1 MVMTTLTPSQVF
13 VPSCGGSGSTL
24 TVVELAA
31 PLLTGEKSLLR
42 CPADGMLPPSMAFMA
57 SGDMPGQEATP
68 MRLFA
73 ATIATESNTFSP
85 LPTSLD
91 AYKES
96 VFLRPGEHPEGA
108 PLMCT
113 APLWVAR
120 RRAQTD
126 GFTLIEGSCFA
137 ASPAGTT
144 NAADYEFM
152 RDEILGQLRDA
163 LPVDGVLLGLHGAMV
178 AHGYDDVEGDVITRV
193 RTLVG
198 PTCVIGVELDLHCH
212 LTVKRVTGADVVVL
226 YKEFP
231 HTDVVER
238 AEELLTLVLKSLRG
252 QVKPV
257 MSLYDCR
264 QIGSY
269 PTTLPLMRA
278 FVDRVKALEGRD
290 GILSISIGHCFPYGD
305 VPELGGRILVVT
317 DGDKASADALATTIG
332 REFISL
338 RGRTAPPYHRV
349 DEGITEGLAV
359 EGHPV
364 VLADPADNAGGGAPS
379 DNTTILRRLIER
391 NVQSAA
397 LGPIWDPIA
406 VRLCFDAGVG
416 ARFPLRL
423 GGKTGPASGL
433 PIDARVTVSGLRR
446 DCWQS
451 FGPTQVPLGD
461 CAAVRVGGV
470 EVVLITKRTQAL
482 GLELFSNLGIDT
494 HTKQLVVVKSTNH
507 FMAAFGPI
515 AAQVL
520 YVESDG
526 PLSRDYRQIPYA
538 KVQRPIWPL
547 DELTTPRLIV

>member
-1 MVMTTLTPSQVF
+1 
-13 VPSCGGSGSTL
+13 
-24 TVVELAA
+24 
-31 PLLTGEKSLLR
+31 
-42 CPADGMLPPSMAFMA
+42 
-57 SGDMPGQEATP
+57 

-96 VFLRPGEHPEGA
+96 VFLRPGEHPEET
-108 PLMCT
+108 PRMCT

-120 RRAQTD
+120 RRAQAD

-144 NAADYEFM
+144 NRADYEFM
-152 RDEILGQLRDA
+152 RDEILGQLRAA

-178 AHGYDDVEGDVITRV
+178 AHGYDDVEGDVVARV
-193 RTLVG
+193 RALVG

-212 LTVKRVTGADVVVL
+212 LTVKRVIGADIVVL

-238 AEELLTLVLKSLRG
+238 AEDMLAIVLKTIRG

-278 FVDRVKALEGRD
+278 FVDRMKAMGGSS

-305 VPELGGRILVVT
+305 VPELGGRILVMT
-317 DGDKASADALATTIG
+317 DGDKARADALSSEIG
-332 REFISL
+332 QEFISM
-338 RGRTAPPYHRV
+338 RGKTAPQYHGV
-349 DEGITEGLAV
+349 DEGISAGLAV

-364 VLADPADNAGGGAPS
+364 VLADPADNAGGGAPT
-379 DNTTILRRLIER
+379 DNTTILRRLIAR
-391 NVQSAA
+391 DVPNAA

-406 VRLCFDAGVG
+406 VRLCFAAGLG
-416 ARFPLRL
+416 ATFPLRF
-423 GGKTGPASGL
+423 GGKIGPASGL
-433 PIDARVTVSGLRR
+433 PIDAEVTVTGLKR

-461 CAAVRVGGV
+461 CAAVRIGGV
-470 EVVLITKRTQAL
+470 EVVLITKRSQAL
-482 GLELFSNLGIDT
+482 GLELFSNLGIHP
-494 HTKQLVVVKSTNH
+494 HTKKLVVVKSTNH

-515 AAQVL
+515 AKQVL
-520 YVESDG
+520 YIESDG
-526 PLSRDYRQIPYA
+526 PLSRDYAKIPYK

-547 DELTTPRLIV
+547 DEVTTPRLIV